1 MSSPSPV
8 LGSILPVWSLS
19 QSPSCF
25 YTTPPPAMW
34 YVGPWNQAVF
44 LKFHPFSLP
53 RCLLCPRS
61 PLAAHSCT
69 CCESQLSPFLCF
81 RGWDG
86 EDRSQEIWNWPS
98 HQVLGV
104 RSGSG
109 LLKYVVGDTRTQR
122 GDNCGFVLVCLAGK
136 QWSNGGRCFMCTYKE
151 RP

>member
-1 MSSPSPV
+1 M
-8 LGSILPVWSLS
+8 WSLS

-34 YVGPWNQAVF
+34 YVGPWNQAVYP
-44 LKFHPFSLP
+44 KFHPFSLP

-81 RGWDG
+81 HGWDG